1 MAPPCSYNSH
11 GLADPLDLEDHLCSD
26 QPIEPLSLTLSLSPY
41 QPNPTTTTIHHLS
54 SSISLSSYQD
64 NRTASQP
71 ISTSLTLSVLQ
82 HDSSYLSLSTCSS
95 TCEQYSGNHTQDLE
109 DVGER
114 KPITHDFG
122 IGDTQV
128 SQNSNNHVQEF
139 SNGHRCDLCSKSFTS
154 GQALGGHMTIHR
166 KVLPKM
172 NSKEKKRESNGERF
186 YECMVCKKLFKS
198 SQALS
203 GHMRAHTSPFNTE
216 ASSPKRFF
224 TFL

>member
-1 MAPPCSYNSH
+1 MFLQLSRSCRP
-11 GLADPLDLEDHLCSD
+11 LEDHLCSD

-41 QPNPTTTTIHHLS
+41 QPNPTTIHHLS
-54 SSISLSSYQD
+54 SY
-64 NRTASQP
+64 RTASQP
-71 ISTSLTLSVLQ
+71 ISTSLTLSVPQ

-139 SNGHRCDLCSKSFTS
+139 SNGHRCNLCSKSFTS
-154 GQALGGHMTIHR
+154 GQALEGHMTIHR

-186 YECMVCKKLFKS
+186 YECMILYFLF
-198 SQALS
+198 L
-203 GHMRAHTSPFNTE
+203 
-216 ASSPKRFF
+216 
-224 TFL
+224 